1 MSACSRTKVR
11 DKIADAG
18 RMGMQEVRMQ
28 VCRWE
33 KSICNGAAFG
43 Y

>member
-1 MSACSRTKVR
+1 MKAR
-11 DKIADAG
+11 DKIVDA
-18 RMGMQEVRMQ
+18 RRKGMQEVRMQ

-33 KSICNGAAFG
+33 KSICNGATFG